1 MLSETASGREEPIVD
16 SRVHLLVTEG
26 KVKSSRVQGGE
37 RKLSHEN
44 SGFVRCGA
52 ERTQG
57 LREDTGARSVSDSE
71 GQAPG
76 MPSGAAQRR
85 LGIAQGRVRAPCERS
100 SPFPSNKSCPAPD
113 SGLWYCSHPTVGS
126 PSTALEECHLLGRY
140 GS

>member
-57 LREDTGARSVSDSE
+57 RGQSVTVRGKLRACRVE
-71 GQAPG
+71 PL
-76 MPSGAAQRR
+76 SG
-85 LGIAQGRVRAPCERS
+85 
-100 SPFPSNKSCPAPD
+100 D
-113 SGLWYCSHPTVGS
+113 
-126 PSTALEECHLLGRY
+126 
-140 GS
+140 